1 MVGNA
6 MTDVIGYLLASAT
19 GAVLLLVTGAIV
31 WRIMFGSKTD
41 IGLLETYENRRKK
54 HEREQTVMDKDA
66 RQHTREAEDAAHA
79 AAQQLHVLMES
90 EKPPEGAAFIAQE
103 LVSATAKD
111 VEEMKQT
118 LAVVQDALA
127 RIENVVVK

>member
-41 IGLLETYENRRKK
+41 IGLLETYENRRLK
-54 HEREQTVMDKDA
+54 HEGEQAAMNKDA
-66 RQHTREAEDAAHA
+66 RQDAREAGDAAHA
-79 AAQQLHVLMES
+79 AAKQLHVLVES

-103 LVSATAKD
+103 LVAGTAKD
-111 VEEMKQT
+111 VEEMKQI
-118 LAVVQDALA
+118 LSVIQDALA

>member
-6 MTDVIGYLLASAT
+6 MTDVVGYLLASAT

-66 RQHTREAEDAAHA
+66 RQHTRDAEDAAHA
-79 AAQQLHVLMES
+79 AAKQLHVLVES
-90 EKPPEGAAFIAQE
+90 EKPPRGAAFIAQE
-103 LVSATAKD
+103 LVAGTANNVLELK
-111 VEEMKQT
+111 EM
-118 LAVVQDALA
+118 
-127 RIENVVVK
+127 IEDIRNEVCKPK

>member
-54 HEREQTVMDKDA
+54 HEREQTVMDGDA
-66 RQHTREAEDAAHA
+66 RQHTRDAEDAAHA
-79 AAQQLHVLMES
+79 AAKQLHVLVES
-90 EKPPEGAAFIAQE
+90 EKPPKGAAFIAQE
-103 LVSATAKD
+103 LVAGTATNVLELKEMI
-111 VEEMKQT
+111 EEIRNEVCKP
-118 LAVVQDALA
+118 
-127 RIENVVVK
+127 K

>member
-19 GAVLLLVTGAIV
+19 GTVLLLVTGAIV
-31 WRIMFGSKTD
+31 WRIIFGSKTD

-66 RQHTREAEDAAHA
+66 RQHTRDAEDAAHA
-79 AAQQLHVLMES
+79 AAKQLHVLVES
-90 EKPPEGAAFIAQE
+90 EKPPKGAAFIAQE
-103 LVSATAKD
+103 LVAGTATNVLELKEMI
-111 VEEMKQT
+111 EEIRNEVCKP
-118 LAVVQDALA
+118 
-127 RIENVVVK
+127 K